1 MGQVPI
7 GEQRINV
14 NVTYIQTETGVTAHL
29 PGWRWIVVNSSGGK
43 DSQAALHYVVGQC
56 DAQGV
61 PRDRIVVS
69 HQCLGRME
77 WPGTLELVR
86 KQAGIYGLRL
96 EVSSYRN
103 KDGAE
108 LSLLDYARLRKKWP
122 DNKNRWCTSD
132 FKRGPGSRV
141 ITKLSRE
148 SPGNV
153 LNIFGFRSEE
163 SPARAKKPVFVK
175 NERLTSNLREV
186 WDWLPIHHWTEKEVW
201 ETIRASGV
209 PHHPAYD
216 SGMPRLSCVFCIFAP
231 RAALLIAGKANP
243 SLLDEYCAVEAEIGH
258 AFKNGK
264 PISEIRDAL
273 AAGEQPAAVG
283 GEWNM

>member
-1 MGQVPI
+1 M
-7 GEQRINV
+7 
-14 NVTYIQTETGVTAHL
+14 TYIQGGPSQL
-29 PGWRWIVVNSSGGK
+29 SDWRWIVVNSSGGK

-61 PRDRIVVS
+61 PRARIVVS

-96 EVSSYRN
+96 EVSRYRN

-108 LSLLDYARLRKKWP
+108 LSLLDYARLRGKWP
-122 DNKNRWCTSD
+122 DNKNRWCTSE
-132 FKRGPGSRV
+132 FKRGPGGRV

-148 SPGNV
+148 APGRV

-175 NERLTSNLREV
+175 NYRLTSNLREV

-201 ETIRASGV
+201 AAIRESGV
-209 PHHPAYD
+209 PSHPAYAI
-216 SGMPRLSCVFCIFAP
+216 GMPRLSCCFCIFAP

-243 SLLDEYCAVEAEIGH
+243 ELLDEYCKLEAEMGH
-258 AFKNGK
+258 TFQNRK
-264 PISEIRDAL
+264 PLSAIRDAL
-273 AAGEQPAAVG
+273 AAGEKPKDVSGA
-283 GEWNM
+283 WNM